1 MLVIAVLGILAA
13 VAIPRMG
20 GMSNSAR
27 QAATRAEMQRLKS
40 AILGSADER
49 GQARGGFEIDVGHAP
64 SQLRDLVARPDSIQE
79 WNKFLSRGWNGPY
92 VDSSG
97 GDYLKDAWDSA
108 YVYDAG
114 ARTLTSKGSGANLVL
129 SF

>member
-1 MLVIAVLGILAA
+1 MLGILAA

-20 GMSNSAR
+20 GMSDSAR
-27 QAATRAEMQRLKS
+27 QSATRAEMQRLKS

-49 GQARGGFEIDVGHAP
+49 GGARGGYEIDVGHP
-64 SQLRDLVARPDSIQE
+64 PNQLRDLDVKPDSVAV

-92 VDSSG
+92 IDSAG
-97 GDYLKDAWDSA
+97 GNYLRDAWDSI
-108 YVYDAG
+108 YVYDRA
-114 ARTLTSKGSGANLVL
+114 ARTMTSRGSTPNLVL